1 MTTADVRI
9 NARLTGSDA
18 VCFEE
23 LLRQN
28 GGSVSDLL
36 REALREYHRNH
47 LSAKPS
53 AKQLLRGFV
62 AAGEGPQ
69 DLALE
74 YKRYL
79 SEGLADK
86 INTEYRVHEACA
98 SYADAVQEKP

>member
-9 NARLTGSDA
+9 NARLTGNDA
-18 VCFEE
+18 ACFKE

-36 REALREYHRNH
+36 RAALREYYRNR
-47 LSAKPS
+47 LPAKPD
-53 AKQLLRGFV
+53 AKQLLQGFV

-86 INTEYRVHEACA
+86 PNTEYRVHETHAL
-98 SYADAVQEKP
+98 YAGGAKEKP

>member
-1 MTTADVRI
+1 MTVADVRI
-9 NARLTGSDA
+9 NARLTGNDA
-18 VCFEE
+18 VQFQE

-36 REALREYHRNH
+36 RDALREYHGNH
-47 LSAKPS
+47 LSAKPDP
-53 AKQLLRGFV
+53 KQLLQRFV

-69 DLALE
+69 DLSQA

-86 INTEYRVHEACA
+86 INTEYRLHETRA
-98 SYADAVQEKP
+98 SYVAATQK

>member
-1 MTTADVRI
+1 MT
-9 NARLTGSDA
+9 GKDA
-18 VCFEE
+18 ACFEE

-36 REALREYHRNH
+36 RAALREYYRNR
-47 LSAKPS
+47 LPAKLG
-53 AKQLLRGFV
+53 AKQLLQGFV

-79 SEGLADK
+79 SEELADK
-86 INTEYRVHEACA
+86 LNTEYRVHETHALYTGA
-98 SYADAVQEKP
+98 AKEKP